1 MAVNGSWHE
10 EPSVYDSD
18 TVLLPES
25 SRLCSPCPTVP
36 VAGGASRLGRKEAF
50 GSQDLMMKREDTHR
64 GNLKL
69 EKMVTE
75 NPGSA
80 CFSGLGN
87 HLLSPLN
94 QRACH
99 TKDKSGEWPRPDT
112 GCLGLYCEET
122 ESCMESIWNF

>member
-1 MAVNGSWHE
+1 MVLGMKNPVSMTLILSFCQKAQGSAHHA
-10 EPSVYDSD
+10 
-18 TVLLPES
+18 LLS
-25 SRLCSPCPTVP
+25 QWQ
-36 VAGGASRLGRKEAF
+36 GGLQLGRKEAF

-80 CFSGLGN
+80 CFRGLGN
-87 HLLSPLN
+87 HLHSPLN

-122 ESCMESIWNF
+122 GSCMESIWNL

>member
-1 MAVNGSWHE
+1 MPYC
-10 EPSVYDSD
+10 PSG
-18 TVLLPES
+18 
-25 SRLCSPCPTVP
+25 R
-36 VAGGASRLGRKEAF
+36 GASRLGRKEAF
-50 GSQDLMMKREDTHR
+50 GSQDLMMKREGTHR

-99 TKDKSGEWPRPDT
+99 TKDRSGEWPRPDT
-112 GCLGLYCEET
+112 GVWDCTVKRQGLA
-122 ESCMESIWNF
+122 WNLSGIFSNRSRERRDGTGERRQPAA